1 MDSACLCI
9 AAHRQP
15 RSNYGN
21 VATLRGLGMH
31 PSARIPVILV
41 IADVEETRMGI
52 KRLLSVNGYR
62 VLTAKGEADAAQMS
76 HDVSPDLVL
85 MSLRVDQVEPVLIA
99 QQLRDAWKLTGEVPI
114 VLFAVTTLK
123 EGVEVRIE
131 PNIYL
136 VYPDNFNQLR
146 QLIRQLISRLVR

>member
-1 MDSACLCI
+1 MD
-9 AAHRQP
+9 
-15 RSNYGN
+15 
-21 VATLRGLGMH
+21 

-41 IADVEETRMGI
+41 IADDEETRMGI
-52 KRLLSVNGYR
+52 KRLLSVDGYR
-62 VLTAKGEADAAQMS
+62 VLTAKDEADAAQMS

-85 MSLRVDQVEPVLIA
+85 MSLGVDQVEPVLIA
-99 QQLRDAWKLTGEVPI
+99 QQMRDAWELTGEVPI

-123 EGVEVRIE
+123 EGEEVRIE

-146 QLIRQLISRLVR
+146 QLISRLVR

>member
-1 MDSACLCI
+1 MRTPHGPCLFVYCSAPT
-9 AAHRQP
+9 AAIK
-15 RSNYGN
+15 
-21 VATLRGLGMH
+21 LWKRGDTQGTW
-31 PSARIPVILV
+31 
-41 IADVEETRMGI
+41 DG
-52 KRLLSVNGYR
+52 
-62 VLTAKGEADAAQMS
+62 

-85 MSLRVDQVEPVLIA
+85 MSLGVDQVEPVLIA
-99 QQLRDAWKLTGEVPI
+99 QQMRDAWELSGKVPI

-146 QLIRQLISRLVR
+146 QLISRLVR

>member
-1 MDSACLCI
+1 MD
-9 AAHRQP
+9 
-15 RSNYGN
+15 
-21 VATLRGLGMH
+21 
-31 PSARIPVILV
+31 PSVRIPVILV

-52 KRLLSVNGYR
+52 KRLLSVDGYR
-62 VLTAKGEADAAQMS
+62 VLTTKDEADAAQMS

-85 MSLRVDQVEPVLIA
+85 MSLGVDQVEPVLIA
-99 QQLRDAWKLTGEVPI
+99 QQMRDAWELTGEVPI

-123 EGVEVRIE
+123 EGEEVRIE

-146 QLIRQLISRLVR
+146 QLISRLVR